1 MDDIE
6 RKIQGTINILR
17 YVNPYLAEFL
27 KWTRPPSFSRTTH
40 YQLLE
45 YQDVNLKLASQQY
58 VVLFIFCGIKSG
70 CHVNK

>member
-27 KWTRPPSFSRTTH
+27 KWTRPPSISRTTH
-40 YQLLE
+40 YQFLE
-45 YQDVNLKLASQQY
+45 YQDVNLK
-58 VVLFIFCGIKSG
+58 VCKTTVCGAKDFVPSIVG
-70 CHVNK
+70 T